1 MTRTPTAEKLD
12 WLREQLGGRLTE
24 EPLAG
29 EIFRPRGAWGDR
41 AMWVRRSLFRHLG
54 VAGGL
59 HELERRMGT
68 LNLAVA
74 TPTRLLLFRLRG
86 SCRSIDVADEIAA
99 WPRRGLAV
107 RHRHRHIEAKHFSP
121 AAGGTFT
128 HNRYISSVLVVRIE
142 PPREPALEIDVA
154 ASRDAAALMA
164 LL

>member
-29 EIFRPRGAWGDR
+29 EVFRPRGAWGDR
-41 AMWVRRSLFRHLG
+41 SMRFRRFLFRHLG
-54 VAGGL
+54 LGSGL
-59 HELERRMGT
+59 HDLERRMGM

-74 TPTRLLLFRLRG
+74 TPSRLLLFRLRG
-86 SCRSIDVADEIAA
+86 SWRGIDVADEIAA

-107 RHRHRHIEAKHFSP
+107 EHKHRHIQAEHFSS

-128 HNRYISSVLVVRIE
+128 ENRYMSKVLVVRIE